1 VQRYEVFSDYPNLL
15 LSFLFLWFLSPN
27 TPKEKNNTP
36 RVFFNTPFLF
46 SDKARLISDKA
57 RLFENNRSLLTSRL
71 IQKRLQSLSVLQPS
85 NIA

>member
-27 TPKEKNNTP
+27 TPKENNITP

-46 SDKARLISDKA
+46 SDKVRLI
-57 RLFENNRSLLTSRL
+57 ENNRSLLTSRL
-71 IQKRLQSLSVLQPS
+71 IQKKAAKPFSL
-85 NIA
+85 AAF